1 MSTVTTST
9 NVAIIQRDSSGNNAW
24 VNVLGSAN
32 ANKALG
38 FSSVGAVTALS
49 VPLLASA
56 NTFTA
61 SNTFT
66 AANTFNALQTVAVV
80 SAADSADLLYLGR
93 STETTDGTNQ
103 QVRFIA
109 GSGPGSGNGF
119 LLAHYSRTSG
129 VQTPKNYLRF
139 YDEGLS
145 IDNVATDKIIDVNT
159 TTQTIAITNALH
171 SESVYGKLHIGGNFI
186 TGTFNDVRALRVSAT
201 ATLGNGFSYCNY
213 DAQGITAGAGNND
226 HIAGFQ
232 SRARHQSTG
241 TLLNYYAFV
250 SIPVTSGGLT
260 TNVYGFYAFDTTG
273 TTRPTNNYGIYIAPL
288 SRGLTTNLA
297 IYTAGTTPSLFGGNV
312 TARAFIGT
320 DAAIA
325 STAIDWA
332 TGATFSKTLSAATT
346 FTFANSLPGQEIRV
360 AVTNTASNYT
370 VAWPASP
377 TLKWSGGSAPTQTI
391 GAKTDVYT
399 FVNVGGVIYGSVVQ
413 NF

>member
-24 VNVLGSAN
+24 VNLLGSTN

-61 SNTFT
+61 
-66 AANTFNALQTVAVV
+66 ANTFSALQTVAVT
-80 SAADSADLLYLGR
+80 SAASGADLLYLGR
-93 STETTDGTNQ
+93 SGETTDGTNQ

-109 GSGPGSGNGF
+109 GNGPEAGNGF
-119 LLAHYSRTSG
+119 LFAHYSRTSG
-129 VQTPKNYLRF
+129 AQTAKNYLRF

-145 IDNVATDKIIDVNT
+145 VDNASAAKMLDINT
-159 TTQTIAITNALH
+159 TTQTVAVTSELH
-171 SESVYGKLHIGGNFI
+171 SEQTYGKLHIGG
-186 TGTFNDVRALRVSAT
+186 TFQTSLTNNVRAVRVDAT
-201 ATLGNGFSYCNY
+201 ATLGAGYAYACF
-213 DAQGITAGAGNND
+213 DAAGISAGSANID
-226 HIAGFQ
+226 HIVGFQ
-232 SRARHQSTG
+232 SRPKHECTG
-241 TLLNYYAFV
+241 TLTTLYGAYCRLE
-250 SIPVTSGGLT
+250 TYGGLT
-260 TNVYGFYAFDTTG
+260 TNAYGSYISNTIG
-273 TTRPTNNYGIYIAPL
+273 SGSISNQYGIYIE
-288 SRGLTTNLA
+288 SLA
-297 IYTAGTTPSLFGGNV
+297 KGGNNFAIVTAGTTPSSFGGNI

-320 DAAIA
+320 DAVVAA
-325 STAIDWA
+325 AAIDWA
-332 TGATFSKTLSAATT
+332 TGASFTKTLSASTT

-360 AVTNTASNYT
+360 AITNTASNYT